1 MYNRYL
7 TESAADAPP
16 QPEPACRPPAG
27 GQSAGGQAAA
37 ALGGLTRGLSDRLQN
52 LRLDTN
58 TVIALV
64 IVWFLLSDGGD
75 VDWEQLVFIGV
86 LLLLGV

>member
-7 TESAADAPP
+7 AESSADTPP
-16 QPEPACRPPAG
+16 QPEPSCRP
-27 GQSAGGQAAA
+27 STSGQAAA

-58 TVIALV
+58 TIIALV
-64 IVWFLLSDGGD
+64 IVWFLLSDDGD
-75 VDWEQLVFIGV
+75 VDWEQLIFIGV
-86 LLLLGV
+86 LLVLGV

>member
-7 TESAADAPP
+7 AESSADTPP
-16 QPEPACRPPAG
+16 QPEPSYRP
-27 GQSAGGQAAA
+27 STSGQAAA

-58 TVIALV
+58 TIIALV
-64 IVWFLLSDGGD
+64 IVWFLLSDDGD
-75 VDWEQLVFIGV
+75 VDWEQLIFIGV
-86 LLLLGV
+86 LLVLGV

>member
-7 TESAADAPP
+7 TESAADTPP
-16 QPEPACRPPAG
+16 QPEPASHPPAG

-37 ALGGLTRGLSDRLQN
+37 ALGELTRGLSDRLQN

-64 IVWFLLSDGGD
+64 IVWFLLSDGGET
-75 VDWEQLVFIGV
+75 DWEQLILIGV